1 MTVTIDERLLRRM
14 ARDAAVYGLTRP
26 WAIVMWIALAAG
38 LVLSFLTLGGGAAD
52 DSGSAGWL
60 PLATVGLGAV
70 AVFAT
75 VSGAR
80 RAVRTA
86 TPPGTVVWA
95 RLEPDTIQIGA
106 DRRVSDIR
114 YREFEGI
121 RVGRDAVILRIRNS
135 SAITIVPRV
144 LLTDDDITRLRL
156 SVA

>member
-1 MTVTIDERLLRRM
+1 MTITIDEGLLRRM

-26 WAIVMWIALAAG
+26 WAIVMWVALAAG
-38 LVLSFLTLGGGAAD
+38 LALSFLTLGTGAAD
-52 DSGSAGWL
+52 DANSAAWL
-60 PLATVGLGAV
+60 PLATLGLGVV
-70 AVFAT
+70 AVLAT
-75 VSGAR
+75 VSSAR

-95 RLEPDTIQIGA
+95 RLEPDTLQIGA

-135 SAITIVPRV
+135 TAVTVVPRV
-144 LLTDDDITRLRL
+144 LLTDDDIARLRL

>member
-1 MTVTIDERLLRRM
+1 MTVTIDESLLRRM

-26 WAIVMWIALAAG
+26 WAIVMWVALAAG
-38 LVLSFLTLGGGAAD
+38 LALSFLTLGTGAAD
-52 DSGSAGWL
+52 DANSAAWL
-60 PLATVGLGAV
+60 PLATIGLGAV

-75 VSGAR
+75 VAGAR

-95 RLEPDTIQIGA
+95 RLEADTLQIGA

-135 SAITIVPRV
+135 SAITVVPRV
-144 LLTDDDITRLRL
+144 LLTDDDIARLRL

>member
-1 MTVTIDERLLRRM
+1 MTVTIDESLLRRM

-26 WAIVMWIALAAG
+26 GAIVMWIALAAG
-38 LVLSFLTLGGGAAD
+38 LVLSFITLGSGTAD

-60 PLATVGLGAV
+60 PLATIGLAAV

-80 RAVRTA
+80 RAVRAA

-95 RLEPDTIQIGA
+95 RLEPDTLQIGA
-106 DRRVSDIR
+106 DRRVSQIR
-114 YREFEGI
+114 YREFQGI
-121 RVGRDAVILRIRNS
+121 RVGRDAVILRIRDS
-135 SAITIVPRV
+135 SAITVVPRV
-144 LLTDDDITRLRL
+144 LLTDDDIERLRL